1 MKTYIPNNINFRI
14 VSSNALA
21 KFKQDQAY
29 DFNEI
34 NQNRDTFSDA
44 SKEII
49 LLEYDHWFKWLVR
62 LEKVFLMAA
71 DDTSYLLKKV
81 ETLFVS
87 EMEDLKDVTGV
98 HTEYFPRE
106 SLQFTN
112 YMHQIA
118 YDAFGITVKK
128 ALETGEVFSAYPII
142 VTFISDYLQ
151 QLLKGLEELEFICK
165 NKEQHCILNHT
176 NSAVSIC
183 KLSGICFPSCR
194 AIYFSNKYNI
204 NLFNIINH
212 TQTEIPETCF
222 DGVKRQNCN
231 IEFKI
236 GV

>member
-34 NQNRDTFSDA
+34 NQHRDTFSDA

-81 ETLFVS
+81 ETLFIS

-98 HTEYFPRE
+98 HIEYFPRE
-106 SLQFTN
+106 SLLFTN

-118 YDAFGITVKK
+118 YDAFGIIVKK
-128 ALETGEVFSAYPII
+128 SLESGEVFSAYPII

-151 QLLKGLEELEFICK
+151 QLLKGLEELEFICR
-165 NKEQHCILNHT
+165 NNDQCGIINHT
-176 NSAVSIC
+176 NSSVGIC

-204 NLFNIINH
+204 NLFNVINH
-212 TQTEIPETCF
+212 TQTEIPEKCF
-222 DGVKRQNCN
+222 DGIKQQNCN

>member
-34 NQNRDTFSDA
+34 NQNRETFSDA

-81 ETLFVS
+81 ETLFIS
-87 EMEDLKDVTGV
+87 EMEDLKDVTEV

-106 SLQFTN
+106 SLQFTY

-118 YDAFGITVKK
+118 YEAFVIIIKK
-128 ALETGEVFSAYPII
+128 TLSTPIDFSAYPII

-151 QLLKGLEELEFICK
+151 QLLKGLEELENICDSN
-165 NKEQHCILNHT
+165 NKSCDVIYTQSGVNICEQ
-176 NSAVSIC
+176 
-183 KLSGICFPSCR
+183 SGICFPSCR
-194 AIYFSNKYNI
+194 IDYFFNKYNI
-204 NLFNIINH
+204 TEFNIKNSTGSDIQQDCFQFINKPNLK
-212 TQTEIPETCF
+212 IAS
-222 DGVKRQNCN
+222 
-231 IEFKI
+231 IER
-236 GV
+236 V